1 MSQHRKFHKR
11 KKEDMMHKCVKHVW
25 KDMLHWLYYLSMR
38 LVTFPKKLCVL
49 HKCCRNVIFF
59 LKKIRFQKLTI
70 WSMRDYPFLKL
81 GYLTRKFRRQQG
93 HAYWKHN
100 ALWNA
105 ETKAFRE
112 AKSCFAFSTLGT
124 HFFSF
129 FSFVI
134 WAWLLTSLR
143 LKWGEKKGTSEGQH
157 QTYKAKWHQK

>member
-1 MSQHRKFHKR
+1 MCKARVER
-11 KKEDMMHKCVKHVW
+11 HVT
-25 KDMLHWLYYLSMR
+25 LTLLSVMR

-59 LKKIRFQKLTI
+59 LKKIKFQKLTI

-143 LKWGEKKGTSEGQH
+143 LKWGEKRKGTSEGQH